1 MYLCGCCIQ
10 RCHERL
16 ANSRQ
21 SLLERFRWNVESS
34 SDLVGSARTTVIRD
48 LVIDEWKAFKQENNQ
63 RLKNDADRDLVI
75 CVLFSDKL

>member
-1 MYLCGCCIQ
+1 MQ

-63 RLKNDADRDLVI
+63 ELATDADPDLVI
-75 CVLFSDKL
+75 CFILRYIILRVL